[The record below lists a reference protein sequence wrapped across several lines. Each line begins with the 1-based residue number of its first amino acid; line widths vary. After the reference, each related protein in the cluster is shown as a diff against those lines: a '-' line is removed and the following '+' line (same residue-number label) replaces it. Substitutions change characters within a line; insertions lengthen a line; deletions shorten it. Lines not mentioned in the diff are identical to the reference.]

1 MKTGGVALVVSALAL
16 GAAIVALTREPPQP
30 QRASGRMDRVTELE
44 TEVAEL
50 AHEIAILKGERPEGA
65 RRNASGPDLG
75 IPSTEGGEPGEVA
88 DVPGD
93 ETSIAAIVDD
103 AVERK
108 TKKVIDDLRIKTDK
122 KPGIDAFVAA
132 LDLDREQRAATERVI
147 VEGQR
152 EVHQILGTPTRDGT
166 NLMDE
171 LVEIIAKGIAEPGK
185 DHGFGRWFARVAG
198 ETIPGTNKTYG
209 ERIEA
214 VKASMRANFKRD
226 WTEAQYK
233 EFEAWGVD
241 PTEIQKVPG
250 SPNADLEK
258 RILAR
263 ASVLGAEIPRGE

>member
-1 MKTGGVALVVSALAL
+1 MKTGGVALVLSALAL

-30 QRASGRMDRVTELE
+30 QRASARMDRVTELE

-50 AHEIAILKGERPEGA
+50 AHEVALLRGQRAEGA
-65 RRNASGPDLG
+65 RRNAS
-75 IPSTEGGEPGEVA
+75 STEPGAAPATGGDAG
-88 DVPGD
+88 DVPED

-103 AVERK
+103 AVDRRAK
-108 TKKVIDDLRIKTDK
+108 QVIDDLRIKTDK
-122 KPGIDAFVAA
+122 KPAIDAFVAA
-132 LDLDREQRAATERVI
+132 LELDREQRAATERVI

-171 LVEIIAKGIAEPGK
+171 LVEIIAKQIAEPGK

-214 VKASMRANFKRD
+214 VKASMRANFKRE
-226 WTEAQYK
+226 WSESQYK
-233 EFEAWGVD
+233 EFEEWGID

-250 SPNADLEK
+250 SPNAELEK

-263 ASVLGAEIPRGE
+263 ASVLGAELPRAE